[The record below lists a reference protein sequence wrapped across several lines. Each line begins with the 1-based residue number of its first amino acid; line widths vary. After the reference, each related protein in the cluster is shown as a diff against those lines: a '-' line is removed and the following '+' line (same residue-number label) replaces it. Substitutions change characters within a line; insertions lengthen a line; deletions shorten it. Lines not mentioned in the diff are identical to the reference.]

1 MIGAYIVEQYLRCH
15 WPHGA
20 ACGCFIVGCSALVF
34 YGSTIFSKPMDFPCT
49 ADCYLWR
56 ILENFLGGCLPF
68 HLPHTQAQTL
78 IFTFRYYGDWDPIVV
93 PDLVPIHSLSLR
105 KAALC
110 FQLWLRSAEAHT
122 AICHCAIISSSSPL
136 PECQNLPLT
145 LPCWQLLLPLGDCWC
160 QLSFCLLLSAF
171 LFPHLSHLL

>member
-1 MIGAYIVEQYLRCH
+1 MIGAYIAEQYLRCH

-68 HLPHTQAQTL
+68 HLPH
-78 IFTFRYYGDWDPIVV
+78 R
-93 PDLVPIHSLSLR
+93 HRLSY
-105 KAALC
+105 
-110 FQLWLRSAEAHT
+110 
-122 AICHCAIISSSSPL
+122 L
-136 PECQNLPLT
+136 PSGTMGIET
-145 LPCWQLLLPLGDCWC
+145 
-160 QLSFCLLLSAF
+160 LLLSLTSSPSTLCLSGKL
-171 LFPHLSHLL
+171 LFVFSCDCGALRHTQLFATVLSSAAHLHCQNVRTSLWPCHADSYCFHWGTAGVN